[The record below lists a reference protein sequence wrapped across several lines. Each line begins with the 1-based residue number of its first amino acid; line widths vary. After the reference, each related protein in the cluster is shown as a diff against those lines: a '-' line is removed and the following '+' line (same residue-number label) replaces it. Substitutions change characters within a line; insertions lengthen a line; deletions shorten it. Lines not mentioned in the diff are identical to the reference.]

1 MNTFIS
7 LHSYVA
13 FLALSVVLL
22 AFVNALNG
30 FLTGRDFIDS
40 RDRKLSLAGVAFF
53 HLQFLIGLVVYFT
66 SAKGFYALTELGIGG
81 LNADARLTALE
92 HPVTNI
98 IAVALVTVGWSRHKK
113 TTESKAK
120 FKSIALFYGIGLLLI
135 LSRIPWGQWS

>member
-53 HLQFLIGLVVYFT
+53 HLQFLIGLVYT
-66 SAKGFYALTELGIGG
+66 SLQQKVFMRLLKWEL
-81 LNADARLTALE
+81 AD
-92 HPVTNI
+92 
-98 IAVALVTVGWSRHKK
+98 
-113 TTESKAK
+113 
-120 FKSIALFYGIGLLLI
+120 
-135 LSRIPWGQWS
+135 